1 MSIPKTQ
8 QHILI
13 GGNQEGTAQRN
24 ALHSLRVLHATAVGA
39 LKESVCQPRPNVFA
53 RRVHGYSKQRWGMLG
68 LGRDCG
74 SFLFLCYHTGGLRH
88 RSKLA
93 RTHIAAQAQEGSGG
107 RLPFRDPRMYHLP
120 SVYSSSGARVIE
132 SHPSLQG
139 GGACTPVSSSSISG
153 RRLLARP
160 FLPSSPVWKLTTV
173 DWT

>member
-1 MSIPKTQ
+1 MYRLIVGNHFLGKTGEIRRGATEQTTYLSRCTQ
-8 QHILI
+8 Q
-13 GGNQEGTAQRN
+13 AR
-24 ALHSLRVLHATAVGA
+24 GA
-39 LKESVCQPRPNVFA
+39 LKESVGSLNRTCSPGG
-53 RRVHGYSKQRWGMLG
+53 HGKQRWGMLG

-120 SVYSSSGARVIE
+120 SVYSTSGARVIE